1 MKRGIL
7 VLAYG
12 GPNKP
17 EDIEPFYTDIR
28 RGRPPSKELLDELT
42 ERYAMI
48 GGSSPLLRITTDQ
61 ANGIEQAFEGVYKTY
76 IGMRHWEPWI
86 PEALAAMHADGI
98 EEAVAIVMAPHYS
111 KMSIGKYYGIVDKYL
126 EEHPAWKVNINRVES
141 WHTHPKFIE
150 ACAKKIEVAFQQFS
164 PEERNE
170 VMMILS
176 AHSLPVR
183 IREWNDPYESQLQET
198 SKLIAEKLN
207 HKKWMW
213 AFQSEGRTPEPW
225 LGPDIC
231 KVMEDLHQKGENNI
245 VSYPIGFICDHL
257 EVIFDIDIEAGDIAK
272 KNGMKLVRAASLNDD
287 DTLIAA
293 FKDIISGEF
302 AKFESF

>member
-28 RGRPPSKELLDELT
+28 RGRPPTKELLDELT

-48 GGSSPLLRITTDQ
+48 GGSSPILKITGDQ
-61 ANGIEQAFEGVYKTY
+61 ANGIEAAFDKQYKTY

-86 PEALAAMHADGI
+86 PEAMADMQADGV

-111 KMSIGKYYGIVDKYL
+111 KMSIGKYFGIVDKYL
-126 EEHPAWKVNINRVES
+126 EEHPEWKVKINKVDS

-150 ACAKKIEVAFQQFS
+150 ACANKIAKAFEKFNA
-164 PEERNE
+164 EEKEN

-198 SKLIAEKLN
+198 SKLIAEKLG

-231 KVMEDLHQKGENNI
+231 NVMEELHEKGENKV

-272 KNGMKLVRAASLNDD
+272 KNNMTLVRAESLNDD
-287 DTLIAA
+287 ATLIAA
-293 FKDIISGEF
+293 FKDIITTEF
-302 AKFESF
+302 AKFDA